1 MKKPKNIVSISDLR
15 FDQKNYNKGTE
26 FGHSLINR
34 SVRTFGA
41 GRSILVDRLGNVIA
55 GNKTLDNIIDA
66 GFSEDDIIVVQSDG
80 KKLVVVQRTD
90 IDLDS
95 EQGRGLALADNA
107 TAKANISWDID
118 TISQDWA
125 PDQMKSW
132 GILAKNVVDFGNDT
146 AEENIETE
154 ATLFFKFPKSVFD
167 QIKDALNQVN
177 ENQNIALLRVLKKAG
192 IKIVT

>member
-1 MKKPKNIVSISDLR
+1 MKKPKNIVSISDLM